1 MISTDDRA
9 REYFSRLKEMLQ
21 DAGAIPKPPLQ
32 SPTFDWFR
40 TAALRRLDRGAQEY
54 GPGNYLKRHVNLVDE
69 AIEECLDVPVYAMLE
84 IAKHTPDSCDA
95 ASLGQAVYH
104 AYKAY
109 ESLLDYK
116 AKLRGSP

>member
-1 MISTDDRA
+1 MISTDQQARA
-9 REYFSRLKEMLQ
+9 YFAHLKEMLQ
-21 DAGAIPKPPLQ
+21 DAGRIPKPPLQ

-54 GPGNYLKRHVNLVDE
+54 GATNYLSRDVNLVDE

-84 IAKHTPDSCDA
+84 IAKHTPDSTDV

-104 AYKAY
+104 AYRAY
-109 ESLLDYK
+109 ESLLEYK
-116 AKLRGSP
+116 AKLRGAP